1 MTSPD
6 EWRRD
11 GPCLQFD
18 LTGGLADHRVA
29 ECGNHSLGR
38 QHFSASRPTNRGVGG
53 RCGKFRWMP
62 PARKIAFIGS
72 HSVRKTNAV
81 HSFAGAVGRS
91 GRSVEVGREVVRFS
105 PMGMNERAT
114 PEAQLWVIM
123 AQIREELELRSRAEV
138 LVLDR
143 ALIDNFAYFLR
154 ATKGQD
160 PFDVT
165 PFLARWSDTYDLYV
179 RLRPDTPLLA
189 DGVRSTNERFRNEI
203 EKILDMIIPK
213 FVPQDRLIEL
223 WASEVT
229 DSYDWPSLVERLCGP
244 PLRGPVVEQ
253 PVSYHPT
260 LWD

>member
-1 MTSPD
+1 
-6 EWRRD
+6 
-11 GPCLQFD
+11 
-18 LTGGLADHRVA
+18 
-29 ECGNHSLGR
+29 
-38 QHFSASRPTNRGVGG
+38 
-53 RCGKFRWMP
+53 MP

-165 PFLARWSDTYDLYV
+165 PLVANWSTTYDLYV
-179 RLRPDTPLLA
+179 RLRPDIPLVA

-213 FVPQDRLIEL
+213 FVPADRLVEL

-244 PLRGPVVEQ
+244 PLRGAVIQEPI
-253 PVSYHPT
+253 SYTPT

>member
-1 MTSPD
+1 
-6 EWRRD
+6 
-11 GPCLQFD
+11 
-18 LTGGLADHRVA
+18 
-29 ECGNHSLGR
+29 
-38 QHFSASRPTNRGVGG
+38 
-53 RCGKFRWMP
+53 MP

-72 HSVRKTNAV
+72 HAVRKTNAV

-105 PMGMNERAT
+105 PLGMNERAT

-143 ALIDNFAYFLR
+143 AVVDNFAYFLR
-154 ATKGQD
+154 VTKGLD

-165 PFLARWSDTYDLYV
+165 PLVARWSDTYDLYV

-203 EKILDMIIPK
+203 EKILDLIVPK
-213 FVPQDRLIEL
+213 YVPAERLIEL

-229 DSYDWPSLVERLCGP
+229 ESFDWAGLVERLCGP
-244 PLRGPVVEQ
+244 APAGPIVEH
-253 PVSYHPT
+253 PVTWAPT

>member
-1 MTSPD
+1 M
-6 EWRRD
+6 
-11 GPCLQFD
+11 
-18 LTGGLADHRVA
+18 V
-29 ECGNHSLGR
+29 
-38 QHFSASRPTNRGVGG
+38 
-53 RCGKFRWMP
+53 

-72 HSVRKTNAV
+72 HAVRKTNAV

-105 PMGMNERAT
+105 PLGMNERAT

-143 ALIDNFAYFLR
+143 AVIDNFAYLLR
-154 ATKGQD
+154 VTKGQD
-160 PFDVT
+160 PFDIT
-165 PFLARWSDTYDLYV
+165 PLVARWSTTYDLYV

-203 EKILDMIIPK
+203 EKILDLIIPK
-213 FVPQDRLIEL
+213 YVPEDRLVEL

-229 DSYDWPSLVERLCGP
+229 DSFDWPGLVERLCGP
-244 PLRGPVVEQ
+244 PPGGPIVAH
-253 PVSYHPT
+253 PVSHMPT